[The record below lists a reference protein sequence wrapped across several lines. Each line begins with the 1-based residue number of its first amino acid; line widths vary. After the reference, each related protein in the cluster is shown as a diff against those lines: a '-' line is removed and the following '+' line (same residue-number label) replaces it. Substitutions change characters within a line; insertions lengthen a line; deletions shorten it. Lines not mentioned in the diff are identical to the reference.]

1 MPKQRNSSA
10 AKKRF
15 IVLGG
20 GKVKRGRQ
28 NKRHLLAGKETGRKR
43 QLRRGAY
50 VEGKQ
55 IKTVRGLVGNQD

>member
-1 MPKQRNSSA
+1 MPKQKNSSA

-15 IVLGG
+15 IVLAS

-28 NKRHLLAGKETGRKR
+28 NKRHLLSSKETGRKR

-55 IKTVRGLVGNQD
+55 IKTVKTLVGNQG

>member
-1 MPKQRNSSA
+1 MPKQKNSSA

-15 IVLGG
+15 IVLAS

-28 NKRHLLAGKETGRKR
+28 NKRHLLSHKETGRKR
-43 QLRRGAY
+43 ALRQGAY

-55 IKTVRGLVGNQD
+55 IKTVKNLVGNQG

>member
-1 MPKQRNSSA
+1 MPKQKNSSA

-15 IVLGG
+15 IVLAS

-28 NKRHLLAGKETGRKR
+28 NKRHLLTSKETGRKR
-43 QLRRGAY
+43 HLRQGAY

-55 IKTVRGLVGNQD
+55 IKTVKTLVGNQG

>member
-1 MPKQRNSSA
+1 MNKQKNSSA

-15 IVLGG
+15 IVLKS

-28 NKRHLLAGKETGRKR
+28 NKRHLLSTKETGRKR
-43 QLRRGAY
+43 NLRRGAY

-55 IKTVRGLVGNQD
+55 IKTVKILVGHQG

>member
-15 IVLGG
+15 IVLKSGR
-20 GKVKRGRQ
+20 VKRGQQ
-28 NKRHLLAGKETGRKR
+28 NKRHCLTVKERGRKR
-43 QLRRGAY
+43 NLRQGAY

-55 IKTVRGLVGNQD
+55 IKTVRHLVGHQD

>member
-1 MPKQRNSSA
+1 MPKQKNNSG

-15 IVLGG
+15 IVLKS

-28 NKRHLLAGKETGRKR
+28 NKRHLLTSKETQRKR
-43 QLRRGAY
+43 NLRRGAY

-55 IKTVRGLVGNQD
+55 VKTVKTLVGNQD

>member
-1 MPKQRNSSA
+1 MPKQKNSSA

-15 IVLGG
+15 IVLAS

-28 NKRHLLAGKETGRKR
+28 NKRHLLSSKETGRKR

>member
-15 IVLGG
+15 IVLAS

-28 NKRHLLAGKETGRKR
+28 NKRHLLASKETGRKR

>member
-15 IVLGG
+15 IVLAS

-28 NKRHLLAGKETGRKR
+28 NKRHLLAHKETGRKR
-43 QLRRGAY
+43 ALRQGAY

-55 IKTVRGLVGNQD
+55 IKTVKTLVGNQG

>member
-1 MPKQRNSSA
+1 MNKQKNSSA

-15 IVLGG
+15 IVLKS

-28 NKRHLLAGKETGRKR
+28 NKRHLLSTKETGRKR
-43 QLRRGAY
+43 NLRRGAY

-55 IKTVRGLVGNQD
+55 IKTVKTLVGHQG

>member
-15 IVLGG
+15 IVLAS

-28 NKRHLLAGKETGRKR
+28 NKRHLLSSKETGRKR

>member
-1 MPKQRNSSA
+1 MNKQKNSSA

-15 IVLGG
+15 IVLKS

-28 NKRHLLAGKETGRKR
+28 NKRHLLTTKETGRKR
-43 QLRRGAY
+43 NLRQGAY

-55 IKTVRGLVGNQD
+55 IKTVKTLVGHQG

>member
-1 MPKQRNSSA
+1 MPKQKNSSA

-15 IVLGG
+15 KVMAS

-28 NKRHLLAGKETGRKR
+28 NRRHLLIRKETATKR
-43 QLRRGAY
+43 NSRRAAY

-55 IKTVRGLVGNQD
+55 ANTIKQLVGNQD

>member
-1 MPKQRNSSA
+1 MSKQKTSSA

-15 IVLGG
+15 IVLKS

-28 NKRHLLAGKETGRKR
+28 NKRHLLSTKETGRKR
-43 QLRRGAY
+43 NLRRGAY

-55 IKTVRGLVGNQD
+55 IKTVKTLVGHQG

>member
-1 MPKQRNSSA
+1 MPKQKSSSA

-15 IVLGG
+15 IVLKS

-28 NKRHLLAGKETGRKR
+28 NKRHLLASKETGRKR
-43 QLRRGAY
+43 RLRQGAY

-55 IKTVRGLVGNQD
+55 IKTVKALVGKQD

>member
-43 QLRRGAY
+43 NLRRDAY

-55 IKTVRGLVGNQD
+55 IKTVKGLVGHQD

>member
-1 MPKQRNSSA
+1 MPKQKNSSA

-15 IVLGG
+15 IVLAS

-28 NKRHLLAGKETGRKR
+28 NKRHLLAHKETGRKR
-43 QLRRGAY
+43 ALRQGAY

-55 IKTVRGLVGNQD
+55 IKTVKSLVGNQG

>member
-1 MPKQRNSSA
+1 MPKQKNSSA

-15 IVLGG
+15 IVLAS

-28 NKRHLLAGKETGRKR
+28 NKRHLLAHKETGRKR
-43 QLRRGAY
+43 VLRQGAY

-55 IKTVRGLVGNQD
+55 IKTVKDLVGNQG